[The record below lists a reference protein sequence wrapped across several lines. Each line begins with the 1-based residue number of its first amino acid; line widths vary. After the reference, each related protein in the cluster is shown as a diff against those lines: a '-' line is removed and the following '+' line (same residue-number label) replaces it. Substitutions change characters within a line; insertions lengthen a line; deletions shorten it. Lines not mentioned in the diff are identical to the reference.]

1 LADEKEQVEGLREA
15 LHYEALPD
23 GSVKCLLEPRQCIIH
38 KGERGFCGVRQNK
51 GGKLW
56 TLVHSHVAVI
66 DVETLYRHHI
76 YHVLPGAYFLTVGTA
91 GCNMSCQYCETAVIS
106 QMAPEAVESQ
116 FMTPQT
122 LVYTA
127 MERGAVGIL
136 FAHNEPVVA
145 YEFMLDTFKLA
156 KAEGLRTACHTAGKI
171 FAKPLTEL
179 CQHLDA
185 INIDL
190 KAFDETVYEKLC
202 LGSLETT
209 KQTITTVK
217 KAGIFMEVTYLLV
230 PGFNSDIEQVKR
242 MCAWLI
248 EVVGE
253 DVPLHFVRFFPA
265 HKMKD
270 AQPTPIELIYECRE
284 VAMKMGLRYVYGGNL
299 PGDKCEFTYC
309 AKCKAVV
316 IERDE
321 EGVPTLHMR
330 AGKCEACGNQIPG
343 IWRL

>member
-1 LADEKEQVEGLREA
+1 VVDGKETTERLREA
-15 LHYEALPD
+15 LYYETLQD
-23 GSVKCLLEPRQCIIH
+23 GSVKCTLEPRQCIIH
-38 KGERGFCGVRQNK
+38 EGERGFCGVRQNR
-51 GGKLW
+51 GSKLW
-56 TLVHSHVAVI
+56 TLVHSRVAVI

-106 QMAPEAVESQ
+106 QAAPEAVESQ

-127 MERGAVGIL
+127 IERGTVGIL
-136 FAHNEPVVA
+136 FAHNEPIAA

-156 KAEGLRTACHTAGKI
+156 KAEGLRTACHTAGKV
-171 FAKPLTEL
+171 FTKPLTEL
-179 CQHLDA
+179 CRHLDV

-202 LGSLETT
+202 LGSLEAT
-209 KQTITTVK
+209 KQTITAVK
-217 KAGIFMEVTYLLV
+217 KTGVFMEVTYLLV
-230 PGFNSDIEQVKR
+230 PGFNSDVEQIKK

-248 EVVGE
+248 EAVGE

-265 HKMKD
+265 HKMKN

-284 VAMKMGLRYVYGGNL
+284 VAMKMGLKYVYGGNL

-321 EGVPTLHMR
+321 EGIPTMHMR
-330 AGKCEACGNQIPG
+330 GGKCEACGNQIPG